1 MAGER
6 ILIVDDTLVNLKLT
20 RILLANQGYLVLT
33 ASSAEEAVEIL
44 RTDHPLLV
52 LTDIQLPG
60 MDGLELTRRIKSGIA
75 TRDITVVALAA
86 FASPNE
92 QEDALKAGCDGCI
105 PKPFDTRGLAS
116 RVREFLER
124 PGPAPPVDAEISAA
138 LSDSDLEPLR
148 GRFLEEA
155 IAQVHQWEHELD
167 GEFDPEPAAR
177 VAHQWIGAAGL
188 LGYLEIGEKARSLVI
203 ALRAHPIDTSE
214 LREALDG
221 LLLALA
227 ACQAGGDKPEPE

>member
-1 MAGER
+1 MAGEP

-20 RILLANQGYLVLT
+20 RILLDSQGYRVLT

-44 RTDHPLLV
+44 RTNRPLMV

-75 TRDITVVALAA
+75 TRDIIVVALAA
-86 FASPNE
+86 FASPSE

-105 PKPFDTRGLAS
+105 SKPFDTRGFGS

-124 PGPAPPVDAEISAA
+124 RAGRAPVVEAEMSTA
-138 LSDSDLEPLR
+138 LSDSDLQPLR

-155 IAQVHQWEHELD
+155 IAQVRQWQHQLD

-177 VAHQWIGAAGL
+177 AAHQWIGAAGL
-188 LGYLEIGEKARSLVI
+188 LGYLEIGEKARSLVL
-203 ALRAHPIDTSE
+203 ALRAHPIDTGE

-227 ACQAGGDKPEPE
+227 VRQAGGQ